1 MSVRELTG
9 LRLSE
14 TARCLRQ
21 AAYRGLGAPEDE
33 PPADVQLYFR
43 RGHFFGR
50 LRAAEYADEYG
61 ADAIQVEREIPWP
74 GGTGHADIYVIPTR
88 TLVEVVSTVAPT
100 PLMLGHKIEQVK
112 RYLHYDPEAEHAV
125 VEHINPSR
133 LAPVDAFPVRLTD
146 DDRERIDAE
155 TAALLIAVAVDNA
168 SELPRVCSKP
178 GDARQQ
184 LCPFADTC
192 FAGWQQPEV
201 ELDSPEARQLAAEGL
216 QLARARR
223 EAQAEAKETD
233 EAWRDWQARAVEAGV
248 PEGVSRIGPVVVKRT
263 LVAGRETFRR
273 QVAEKAGIW
282 TTADS
287 ERFRDFLSIGQP
299 HERWTVEQD
308 GDGPVVTGDDFGS
321 DAPW

>member
-14 TARCLRQ
+14 SARCVRQ
-21 AAYRGLGAPEDE
+21 AAYRGLGAPETE
-33 PPADVQLYFR
+33 QPFDVQLYFR

-50 LRAAEYADEYG
+50 LRAAEYRDEYG
-61 ADAIQVEREIPWP
+61 ADAIQTEREIPWP
-74 GGTGHADIYVIPTR
+74 GGVGHADIYVIPTR
-88 TLVEVVSTVAPT
+88 TLVEVVSTVSPT
-100 PLMLGHKIEQVK
+100 PAMLGHKIEQVK
-112 RYLHYDPEAEHAV
+112 RYLHYDPEAEQAV
-125 VEHINPSR
+125 VEHVNPSR

-146 DDRERIDAE
+146 DDRERIDGE

-192 FAGWQQPEV
+192 FAGWTAPEF

-216 QLARARR
+216 RVKLERDA
-223 EAQAEAKETD
+223 AKAVLDVAD
-233 EAWRDWQARAVEAGV
+233 EGWRDWQARAVEAGV
-248 PEGVSRIGPVVVKRT
+248 PEGVTRIGPVVVKRT
-263 LVAGRETFRR
+263 LVAGRESFRR
-273 QVAEKAGIW
+273 QRAEKAGIW
-282 TTADS
+282 TAADS

-299 HERWTVEQD
+299 HERWAVEQE
-308 GDGPVVTGDDFGS
+308 GDGPVVEADDFG
-321 DAPW
+321 DEAPW